1 MKKAIIRLPGVNSVQ
16 KFVHKVNEYGYEV
29 DLYSHR
35 FVIDAKSIL
44 GVLSINR
51 DEPLEM
57 HIYNDKCDDL
67 LEDLAE
73 FICCE

>member
-1 MKKAIIRLPGVNSVQ
+1 MTKAIIRLPGIGSVQ

-35 FVIDAKSIL
+35 IVIDAKSIL

-67 LEDLAE
+67 LKDLEE
-73 FICCE
+73 FICYE